1 MNESLRLP
9 ARDDARTAEP
19 DSTRLATLGGAARTK
34 PRGLWWDAWRRL
46 RRNKAALVGAAY
58 IALMIV
64 IAVFA
69 PLLAPHDPN
78 VIPPTAMSNVPPVWM
93 EGGNP
98 AYPLGTDSLA
108 RDELSRLL
116 YGARVSMVVGFVPMT
131 ITVLLGASVGLLSGW
146 LGGRWDNVLMRG
158 VDVVY
163 AFPSLLFFIV
173 LQASLRQTWFGQ
185 LLGGLLLLFVA
196 FAITGW
202 VGMAR
207 LVRGQVLSLREQE
220 FIEAARAVG
229 APSSRVVVRHILPN
243 SLAPIIVAISFGVPS
258 YILAEAGLSFLGI
271 GIQPPT
277 ASWGSMV
284 FSSFPLMTFRPI
296 FVIMPAALIAFIMMA
311 FAFLGDGLRDAL
323 DPHMS
328 R

>member
-1 MNESLRLP
+1 M
-9 ARDDARTAEP
+9 
-19 DSTRLATLGGAARTK
+19 
-34 PRGLWWDAWRRL
+34 
-46 RRNKAALVGAAY
+46 AALFGAFF
-58 IALMIV
+58 ILLMLV
-64 IAVFA
+64 IAVAA
-69 PLLAPHDPN
+69 PLLAPHDPDI
-78 VIPPTAMSNVPPVWM
+78 IPPTAMSNTPPVWM
-93 EGGNP
+93 NRGDP

-116 YGARVSMVVGFVPMT
+116 YGARISMVVGFVPT
-131 ITVLLGASVGLLSGW
+131 AITVVVGTVFGLLAGW

-163 AFPSLLFFIV
+163 AFPSLLFFII

-202 VGMAR
+202 VNTAR
-207 LVRGQVLSLREQE
+207 LVRGQVLSLKEKE
-220 FIEAARAVG
+220 FVEAARAVG
-229 APSSRVVVRHILPN
+229 VPTSRILLRHILPN
-243 SLAPIIVAISFGVPS
+243 TLAPIIVAISFGVPS

-284 FSSFPLMTFRPI
+284 FSSFPQMTFQPI
-296 FVIMPAALIAFIMMA
+296 FVIMPATLIAAIMMA

-323 DPHMS
+323 DPQLHS
-328 R
+328 A

>member
-1 MNESLRLP
+1 LVLT
-9 ARDDARTAEP
+9 RTDRP
-19 DSTRLATLGGAARTK
+19 DSLGGFARSK

-46 RRNKAALVGAAY
+46 RRNTAALIGAFF
-58 IALMIV
+58 ILLMLA
-64 IAVFA
+64 IAVAA
-69 PLLAPHDPN
+69 PLLAPHDPDI
-78 VIPPTAMSNVPPVWM
+78 IPPMAMSNTPPVWM
-93 EGGNP
+93 DRGDP

-116 YGARVSMVVGFVPMT
+116 YGARISMVVGFVPT
-131 ITVLLGASVGLLSGW
+131 AITVVIGTAFGLLAGW
-146 LGGRWDNVLMRG
+146 LGGRWDNLLMRG

-163 AFPSLLFFIV
+163 AFPSLLFFII

-202 VGMAR
+202 VNTAR
-207 LVRGQVLSLREQE
+207 LVRGQVLSLKEKE
-220 FIEAARAVG
+220 FVEAARAVG
-229 APSSRVVVRHILPN
+229 VPTPRILLRHILPN
-243 SLAPIIVAISFGVPS
+243 TLAPIIVAVSFGVPS

-284 FSSFPLMTFRPI
+284 FSSFPQMTFQPI
-296 FVIMPAALIAFIMMA
+296 FVIMPAALIAAIMMA

-323 DPHMS
+323 DPQMN
-328 R
+328 RE

>member
-1 MNESLRLP
+1 MVLTRTDRL
-9 ARDDARTAEP
+9 D
-19 DSTRLATLGGAARTK
+19 TLDGFAPGK

-46 RRNKAALVGAAY
+46 RRNAAALVGA
-58 IALMIV
+58 IFILLMLV
-64 IAVFA
+64 LAVAA
-69 PLLAPHDPN
+69 PLLAPHDPDI
-78 VIPPTAMSNVPPVWM
+78 IPPTAMSNTPPIWM
-93 EGGNP
+93 EQGNP
-98 AYPLGTDSLA
+98 EYPLGTDSLA

-116 YGARVSMVVGFVPMT
+116 YGARISMVVGFVPT
-131 ITVLLGASVGLLSGW
+131 AITVVLGATFGLLAGW
-146 LGGRWDNVLMRG
+146 LGGRWDNLLMRG

-163 AFPSLLFFIV
+163 AFPSLLFFII

-202 VGMAR
+202 VNMAR
-207 LVRGQVLSLREQE
+207 LVRGQVLSLKEKE
-220 FIEAARAVG
+220 FVEAARAVG
-229 APSSRVVVRHILPN
+229 VPTSRILLRHILPN
-243 SLAPIIVAISFGVPS
+243 TLAPIIVAISFGVPS

-284 FSSFPLMTFRPI
+284 FSSYPQMTFQPI
-296 FVIMPAALIAFIMMA
+296 FVIMPAALIAAIMMA

-323 DPHMS
+323 DPQMN
-328 R
+328 

>member
-1 MNESLRLP
+1 MGQTLLRREDHAVVLSP
-9 ARDDARTAEP
+9 ADRPSALRGARQGP
-19 DSTRLATLGGAARTK
+19 Q
-34 PRGLWWDAWRRL
+34 RGLWWDAWRRL
-46 RRNKAALVGAAY
+46 RRNTAALAGACY
-58 IALMIV
+58 IVLMFAL
-64 IAVFA
+64 ALAA

-78 VIPPTAMSNVPPVWM
+78 VIPPTARSNLPPVWT
-93 EGGNP
+93 GRGDP

-116 YGARVSMVVGFVPMT
+116 YGARVSMVVGFVPT
-131 ITVLLGASVGLLSGW
+131 SITVVLGAAVGLLAGW
-146 LGGRWDNVLMRG
+146 LGGRWDNLLMRG

-163 AFPSLLFFIV
+163 AFPSLLFFII

-185 LLGGLLLLFVA
+185 LLGGLILLFVA

-207 LVRGQVLSLREQE
+207 LVRGQVLSLKATE
-220 FIEAARAVG
+220 FVEAARATG
-229 APSSRVVVRHILPN
+229 APTWRILLRHILPN
-243 SLAPIIVAISFGVPS
+243 TLAPIIVAVSFSVPS

-277 ASWGSMV
+277 PSWGSMV
-284 FSSFPLMTFRPI
+284 FLSFPLMTFQPI
-296 FVIMPAALIAFIMMA
+296 FVIMPAALIALIMMA

-323 DPHMS
+323 DPQMT

>member
-1 MNESLRLP
+1 MVL
-9 ARDDARTAEP
+9 ARAERA
-19 DSTRLATLGGAARTK
+19 DTLDGFTRSK

-46 RRNKAALVGAAY
+46 RGNAAALVSA
-58 IALMIV
+58 IFILLMLV
-64 IAVFA
+64 IAVVA

-78 VIPPTAMSNVPPVWM
+78 IIPPKAISNLPPVWM
-93 EGGNP
+93 ARGDP

-116 YGARVSMVVGFVPMT
+116 YGARISMVVGFVPT
-131 ITVLLGASVGLLSGW
+131 IITVVLGTAFGLLAGW
-146 LGGRWDNVLMRG
+146 LGGRWDNLMMRG

-163 AFPSLLFFIV
+163 AFPSLLFFII

-202 VGMAR
+202 VTTAR
-207 LVRGQVLSLREQE
+207 LVRGQVLSLKEKE
-220 FIEAARAVG
+220 FVEAARAVG
-229 APSSRVVVRHILPN
+229 VPTPRILLRHILPN
-243 SLAPIIVAISFGVPS
+243 TLAPIIVAVSFGVPS

-284 FSSFPLMTFRPI
+284 FSSFPQMTFQPI
-296 FVIMPAALIAFIMMA
+296 FVIMPAALIAAIMMA

-323 DPHMS
+323 DPQMHAE
-328 R
+328 